1 MKKIVTLDGY
11 VYTIIYRQP
20 TTMNTMVV
28 YKIQK
33 GKENPVYFLASS
45 EMKEWLIKR
54 CTFNQMKTHTAP
66 QHYEGF
72 FDNKFTAIL
81 MAKNVALECCVS
93 SQKYTLE
100 KAQEALAQATED
112 IKKIQASF
120 SLEDIYKQ
128 YYDAQEELRRAA
140 LQREKEDENK

>member
-45 EMKEWLIKR
+45 EMNEWLIKR

-72 FDNKFTAIL
+72 FDSEFAAIL
-81 MAKNVALECCVS
+81 MAKSVAMKTCITL
-93 SQKYTLE
+93 QKYALE
-100 KAQEALAQATED
+100 KAQEALTKAAED
-112 IKKIQASF
+112 IKKIEPTF
-120 SLEDIYKQ
+120 SLKDIYDQ
-128 YYDAQEELRRAA
+128 YYDSQEKLRRAA
-140 LQREKEDENK
+140 LKREKEAENK

>member
-45 EMKEWLIKR
+45 EMNEWLIKR
-54 CTFNQMKTHTAP
+54 CTFNQMKTHIAP

-72 FDNKFTAIL
+72 FDSEFSAIL
-81 MAKNVALECCVS
+81 MAKSVAMDSCIER
-93 SQKYTLE
+93 QKSAFKKAQEVLE
-100 KAQEALAQATED
+100 KAAED
-112 IKKIQASF
+112 IEKVKSTF
-120 SLEDIYKQ
+120 SLEDIYDQ
-128 YYDAQEELRRAA
+128 YYDSQEELRRAA
-140 LQREKEDENK
+140 LKREKETENK